1 MRASGVNFAET
12 RMHAGTYA
20 GQELPFV
27 MGMEAAGVVAA
38 LGEGVTGFEPGQRVF
53 GRARGAHAE
62 YVLFDARHLM
72 LLPERLSFEEGAAI
86 PVGWLTAWHALH
98 TVADTRRGQ
107 RVLIEAVASS
117 VGSAALQIARRQGC
131 WVAGTASRDE
141 KVRRALAEGADAAY
155 NYKFEDV
162 AAQALADTAG
172 AGIDVGLM
180 TIGEETAQ
188 SLFDAMGQE
197 GHIVMYGST
206 GGRQVC
212 FNLNIGIRNLRL
224 SSMSISTS
232 PQFLDRDHDVV
243 PGDRAAA
250 LCGRD
255 VPCGGGHG
263 AADDRPRPRARDDRR
278 AVALREDRAGDRRL
292 ARARRRTTPRRS
304 SGCPARLKRPDR
316 VLVSAAR
323 LATESD
329 RQGSIGHAPVRYF
342 PAARVS

>member
-1 MRASGVNFAET
+1 VKGWRVGQFGGPEVMEWCDLPVPEPGPGEVLVQVRASGVNFAET
-12 RMHAGTYA
+12 RMRAGTYA

-27 MGMEAAGVVAA
+27 LGMEAAGVVAS
-38 LGEGVTGFEPGQRVF
+38 LGEGVTGFEVGQRVF

-72 LLPERLSFEEGAAI
+72 PLPERLSFEEGAAI

-98 TVADTRRGQ
+98 TVADARRGQ
-107 RVLIEAVASS
+107 RVLIEAVGSS
-117 VGSAALQIARRQGC
+117 VGSAALQVARRLGC

-141 KVRRALAEGADAAY
+141 KVRRALSEGADAAY

-172 AGIDVGLM
+172 AGIDIGLM

-232 PQFLDRDHDVV
+232 PRFLTQTMTSFREI
-243 PGDRAAA
+243 A
-250 LCGRD
+250 L
-255 VPCGGGHG
+255 PLFAGGTF
-263 AADDRPRPRARDDRR
+263 R
-278 AVALREDRAGDRRL
+278 AVLDVTLPMTDL
-292 ARARRRTTPRRS
+292 ARAHAMIDERTHY
-304 SGCPARLKRPDR
+304 GKI
-316 VLVSAAR
+316 VLVA
-323 LATESD
+323 
-329 RQGSIGHAPVRYF
+329 
-342 PAARVS
+342 